1 MQKDDPRQ
9 QLITFCQIQLAIVAE
24 RQERLQK
31 DLLDCKIQN
40 EFLTEM
46 ISALAEEGETDS

>member
-1 MQKDDPRQ
+1 MPKDDPRQ

-24 RQERLQK
+24 RQERLRK

-40 EFLTEM
+40 EFLTE
-46 ISALAEEGETDS
+46 ILSVLTEEVEVDS